1 MAEHLLIVED
11 EDELRDRLRRLFV
24 EEGYSVDA
32 VPDGETAIRLYDEG
46 LYDAVIT
53 DIILPGIDGIELLR
67 RIKERSHEQSVIIMT
82 AFASL
87 DTAVKALKA
96 GAYDYLIKPLM
107 YEEIKQS
114 VRNAL
119 REKSLRTENV
129 ILKKEIERRYDFG
142 KIIGDS
148 PEIRTLIDDVRK
160 VSDSR
165 SNVLLLGETG
175 TGKELFARAIHYN
188 SSRKDK
194 PFIPINCSAI
204 PENLLESELFGYNKG
219 AYTGAET
226 DKQGLIEIADK
237 GTLFLDEIGD
247 MPLSL
252 QSKLFRFLDQ
262 RSFRPLGSTKEKN
275 VSLNLICATC
285 LDIEK
290 QVGEEKFRKDLFFRI
305 SVIPITIP
313 PLRQRDKDVLE
324 LASFYLAEFSK
335 RLGKSATSFTEDVK
349 DVFMT
354 YWWPGNVRELR
365 NLIERILILKD
376 NSDNMV
382 RLADLPAE
390 MFEIQQQTIMGHTAG
405 HLEGE
410 SLSHTMD
417 RIERE
422 MIVSALARCMGSRTQ
437 TAAELGISRFS
448 LLRRMQ
454 RHGLE

>member
-1 MAEHLLIVED
+1 MNIWIVDD
-11 EDELRDRLRRLFV
+11 EVNLANGLKRAFEKG
-24 EEGYSVDA
+24 GYSAKA
-32 VPDGETAIRLYDEG
+32 VKTISELQQLLGAEIPSLIFLDQRLPDGNGID
-46 LYDAVIT
+46 
-53 DIILPGIDGIELLR
+53 ILPAILKQYPR
-67 RIKERSHEQSVIIMT
+67 CKVILMT
-82 AFASL
+82 AFGDSRLVVRAIQE
-87 DTAVKALKA
+87 
-96 GAYDYLIKPLM
+96 GAYNYLDKPFPLDAAKNM
-107 YEEIKQS
+107 VERAIESIRF
-114 VRNAL
+114 RNQAEFL
-119 REKSLRTENV
+119 LSEGPNRLLGSSNAMEKIRDN
-129 ILKKEIERRYDFG
+129 IM
-142 KIIGDS
+142 KIAQHQNI
-148 PEIRTLIDDVRK
+148 T
-160 VSDSR
+160 
-165 SNVLLLGETG
+165 VLLRGESG
-175 TGKELFARAIHYN
+175 TGKEVAARMIHHA
-188 SSRKDK
+188 SGCKGD
-194 PFIPINCSAI
+194 FVALNCSAI
-204 PENLLESELFGYNKG
+204 PESLLESELFGYNKG

-390 MFEIQQQTIMGHTAG
+390 MFEIQQQTIVGHTAG

-448 LLRRMQ
+448 LLRRIQ

>member
-1 MAEHLLIVED
+1 MNVWIVDD
-11 EDELRDRLRRLFV
+11 EVNLANGLKRAFEKS
-24 EEGYSVDA
+24 GYSAKA
-32 VPDGETAIRLYDEG
+32 VKTISELQQLLGAEIPSLIFLDQRLPDGNGID
-46 LYDAVIT
+46 
-53 DIILPGIDGIELLR
+53 ILPAILKQYPR
-67 RIKERSHEQSVIIMT
+67 CKVILMT
-82 AFASL
+82 AFGDSRLVVRAIQE
-87 DTAVKALKA
+87 
-96 GAYDYLIKPLM
+96 GAYNYLDKPFPLDAAKNM
-107 YEEIKQS
+107 VEKAIESIRFRNQAEFLLSEGSNRLLGTSNEMHK
-114 VRNAL
+114 VRD
-119 REKSLRTENV
+119 T
-129 ILKKEIERRYDFG
+129 IM
-142 KIIGDS
+142 KIARHQNI
-148 PEIRTLIDDVRK
+148 T
-160 VSDSR
+160 
-165 SNVLLLGETG
+165 VLLQGESG
-175 TGKELFARAIHYN
+175 TGKEVAARMIHHA
-188 SSRKDK
+188 SGCKGD
-194 PFIPINCSAI
+194 FVALNCSAI
-204 PENLLESELFGYNKG
+204 PESLLESELFGYQKG
-219 AYTGAET
+219 AYTGADS

-247 MPLSL
+247 MPISL

-285 LDIEK
+285 IDIEK
-290 QVGEEKFRKDLFFRI
+290 HVREEKFRKDLFFRI

-324 LASFYLAEFSK
+324 LASLYLAEFSK
-335 RLGKSATSFTEDVK
+335 RLGKSANSFTEDVK

-390 MFEIQQQTIMGHTAG
+390 MFEIQQQTIVGHTAG

-437 TAAELGISRFS
+437 TAVELGISRFS

>member
-1 MAEHLLIVED
+1 MNIWIVDD
-11 EDELRDRLRRLFV
+11 EVNLANGLKRAFEKG
-24 EEGYSVDA
+24 GYSAKA
-32 VPDGETAIRLYDEG
+32 VKTISELQQLLGAEIPSLIFLDQRLPDGNGID
-46 LYDAVIT
+46 
-53 DIILPGIDGIELLR
+53 ILPAILKQYPR
-67 RIKERSHEQSVIIMT
+67 CKVILMT
-82 AFASL
+82 AFGDSRLVVRAIQE
-87 DTAVKALKA
+87 
-96 GAYDYLIKPLM
+96 GAYNYLDKPFPLDAAKNM
-107 YEEIKQS
+107 VERAIESIRF
-114 VRNAL
+114 RNQAEFL
-119 REKSLRTENV
+119 LSEGPNRLLGSSNAMEKIRDN
-129 ILKKEIERRYDFG
+129 IM
-142 KIIGDS
+142 KIAQHQNI
-148 PEIRTLIDDVRK
+148 T
-160 VSDSR
+160 
-165 SNVLLLGETG
+165 VLLRGESG
-175 TGKELFARAIHYN
+175 TGKEVAARMIHHA
-188 SSRKDK
+188 SGCKGD
-194 PFIPINCSAI
+194 FVALNCSAI
-204 PENLLESELFGYNKG
+204 PESLLESELFGYNKG

-390 MFEIQQQTIMGHTAG
+390 MFEIQQQTIVGHTAG

>member
-1 MAEHLLIVED
+1 MNIWIVDD
-11 EDELRDRLRRLFV
+11 EVNLANGLKRAFEKG
-24 EEGYSVDA
+24 GYSAKA
-32 VPDGETAIRLYDEG
+32 VKTISELQQLLGVEIPSLIFLDQRLPDGNGID
-46 LYDAVIT
+46 
-53 DIILPGIDGIELLR
+53 ILPAILKQYPR
-67 RIKERSHEQSVIIMT
+67 CKVILMT
-82 AFASL
+82 AFGDSRLVVRAIQE
-87 DTAVKALKA
+87 
-96 GAYDYLIKPLM
+96 GAYNYLDKPFPLDAAKNM
-107 YEEIKQS
+107 VERAIESIRF
-114 VRNAL
+114 RNQAEFL
-119 REKSLRTENV
+119 LSEGPNRLLGSSNAMEKIRDS
-129 ILKKEIERRYDFG
+129 IM
-142 KIIGDS
+142 KIAQHQNI
-148 PEIRTLIDDVRK
+148 T
-160 VSDSR
+160 
-165 SNVLLLGETG
+165 VLLRGESG
-175 TGKELFARAIHYN
+175 TGKEVAARMIHHA
-188 SSRKDK
+188 SGCKGD
-194 PFIPINCSAI
+194 FVALNCSAI
-204 PENLLESELFGYNKG
+204 PESLLESELFGYNKG

-390 MFEIQQQTIMGHTAG
+390 MFEIQQQTIVGHTAG

>member
-1 MAEHLLIVED
+1 MNIWIVDD
-11 EDELRDRLRRLFV
+11 EVNLANGLKRAFEKG
-24 EEGYSVDA
+24 GYSAKA
-32 VPDGETAIRLYDEG
+32 VKTISELQQLLGVEIPSLIFLDQRLPDGNGID
-46 LYDAVIT
+46 
-53 DIILPGIDGIELLR
+53 ILPAILKQYPR
-67 RIKERSHEQSVIIMT
+67 CKVILMT
-82 AFASL
+82 AFGDSRLVVRAIQE
-87 DTAVKALKA
+87 
-96 GAYDYLIKPLM
+96 GAYNYLDKPFPLDAAKNM
-107 YEEIKQS
+107 VERAIESIRF
-114 VRNAL
+114 RNQAEFL
-119 REKSLRTENV
+119 LSEGPNRLLGSSNAMEKIRDN
-129 ILKKEIERRYDFG
+129 IM
-142 KIIGDS
+142 KIAQHQNI
-148 PEIRTLIDDVRK
+148 T
-160 VSDSR
+160 
-165 SNVLLLGETG
+165 VLLRGESG
-175 TGKELFARAIHYN
+175 TGKEVAARMIHHA
-188 SSRKDK
+188 SGCKGD
-194 PFIPINCSAI
+194 FVALNCSAI
-204 PENLLESELFGYNKG
+204 PESLLESELFGYHKG
-219 AYTGAET
+219 AYTGADT

-285 LDIEK
+285 IDIEK
-290 QVGEEKFRKDLFFRI
+290 HVREEKFRKDLFFRI

-313 PLRQRDKDVLE
+313 PLRERDKDVLE

-335 RLGKSATSFTEDVK
+335 RLGKGANVFTDDVK
-349 DVFMT
+349 DVFLT

-390 MFEIQQQTIMGHTAG
+390 MFEIQQQTIVGHTAG